1 MPNDCLLIHPWF
13 KLTQNFSWRNCWYLI
28 LLIHRAMF
36 EHHGQIWVQLLK
48 YFLYTPLRSFLQNIC
63 QILYISYIFLVLR
76 THGRQ
81 TRMSHFLLHHLLRK
95 NWSTVY
101 MLNWVFF
108 QQEWTSSYIDC
119 TGHRCQGIGSTNAAG
134 MASVKRYRSCPLPDM
149 GGSSQIQWLQHRA
162 CLSLSAMLLAPLWAV
177 GLEGGQ
183 YHTEQWGQR
192 EKKKKN
198 SVRSTPANTKGRE
211 AFEGGAQGP
220 QRCFP
225 AAHED
230 STDTD
235 IHTTNCGGPIVDS
248 DGHVLTELQP
258 VGTTHCRAGE
268 KQTKK

>member
-1 MPNDCLLIHPWF
+1 
-13 KLTQNFSWRNCWYLI
+13 
-28 LLIHRAMF
+28 MF

-76 THGRQ
+76 SHGRQ

-119 TGHRCQGIGSTNAAG
+119 TGHRCQGVGSTNAAG

-162 CLSLSAMLLAPLWAV
+162 CLSLSAMLLAPLRAV

-183 YHTEQWGQR
+183 YRTEQWGQR
-192 EKKKKN
+192 EKKKKQCEKHPCKHQGQ
-198 SVRSTPANTKGRE
+198 RSIWR
-211 AFEGGAQGP
+211 
-220 QRCFP
+220 RCSRTSKVFP
-225 AAHED
+225 CSPWRQHRYRHPHNA
-230 STDTD
+230 
-235 IHTTNCGGPIVDS
+235 
-248 DGHVLTELQP
+248 LWR
-258 VGTTHCRAGE
+258 THCWLRWTCPDRAAACGDNPLQSRG
-268 KQTKK
+268 KAD